1 MRERKV
7 WGSGGCGSRSL
18 CNTLQ
23 TVHKKYALRG
33 IFGNKVAKLNIAR
46 ESWSGWYYDAGNGG
60 VCRLRYSQS
69 LYLGIA
75 RASFFDDNWSCPLR
89 RAEITSPVYTKN
101 TVKLIRSGL
110 SHNSA
115 NSTNLRINWWMPL
128 SFMYTVIVSRVQE
141 QTFQNLQII

>member
-7 WGSGGCGSRSL
+7 WGSGGCGSSSL

-89 RAEITSPVYTKN
+89 RAEITSPVYMKN

-115 NSTNLRINWWMPL
+115 ISTNLRIN
-128 SFMYTVIVSRVQE
+128 
-141 QTFQNLQII
+141 